1 MFLHSQVAIMS
12 LQTAVE
18 DRRKSESRHKTVR
31 LIYKDSSDVS
41 GDESVMEKQR
51 YTINNNNHHTPRS
64 FLMSSSDSFEI

>member
-1 MFLHSQVAIMS
+1 MS

-18 DRRKSESRHKTVR
+18 ERRKSESRHKTVR

-41 GDESVMEKQR
+41 GDESAGEKQR
-51 YTINNNNHHTPRS
+51 YTINNNNNHLTPRS

>member
-1 MFLHSQVAIMS
+1 MS

-18 DRRKSESRHKTVR
+18 ERRKSESRHKTVR

-41 GDESVMEKQR
+41 GDESAGEKQR
-51 YTINNNNHHTPRS
+51 YTINNNNHLTPRS

>member
-1 MFLHSQVAIMS
+1 MS

-18 DRRKSESRHKTVR
+18 ERRKSESRHKTVR

-41 GDESVMEKQR
+41 GDESAGEKQR
-51 YTINNNNHHTPRS
+51 YTINNNNNNHLTPRS